1 MGLEWVRVD
10 SARILAI
17 MPVELVGLYDKWVRE
32 RPDRAA
38 RLREIVRG
46 VVAEFRAVLYTNPGN
61 VINPNEN
68 MLPLPFVRYAEIL
81 ILGALHREMA
91 VPMSEIEQSRQ
102 IRAEI
107 MLRTFYSRGLLIAP
121 AEPSTVNVGVG
132 SASYRPGVRV
142 DCGRKYGPLIGGGA
156 GIAPVGADDDVPTGE
171 NGYVYYGQADGLLD
185 FFAFSA
191 WASASAAG
199 WRIPDPVE
207 GETTFTLSVVPPA
220 ANLVIAYPVSVR
232 ELNSAVQQSTGVEAR
247 KAWIDSPHSAVVP
260 FDGGYYRLYQWIPA
274 FAWENGDSFR
284 VSL

>member
-38 RLREIVRG
+38 RLSEIVRG

-61 VINPNEN
+61 VINPNSS

-91 VPMSEIEQSRQ
+91 LPMSEIEQSRQ

-121 AEPSTVNVGVG
+121 SEPSTVNVGVG
-132 SASYRPGVRV
+132 SASYRPSRHGDFGRV
-142 DCGRKYGPLIGGGA
+142 YGPLVGGGT
-156 GIAPVGADDDVPTGE
+156 GITAVDVQPEDPAATGH
-171 NGYVYYGQADGLLD
+171 VYYGQADGLLD

-199 WRIPDPVE
+199 WRIPNPVE
-207 GETTFTLSVVPPA
+207 GETSFTLSVIPPA
-220 ANLVIAYPVSVR
+220 ANLVMAYPVAIR

-274 FAWENGDSFR
+274 FAWENADSFSI
-284 VSL
+284 VL